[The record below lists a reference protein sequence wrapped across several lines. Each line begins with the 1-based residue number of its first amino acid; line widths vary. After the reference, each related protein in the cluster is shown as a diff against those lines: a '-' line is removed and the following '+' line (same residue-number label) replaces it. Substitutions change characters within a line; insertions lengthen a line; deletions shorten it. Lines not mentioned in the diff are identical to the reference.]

1 MDATGIQI
9 SLDDLIGGGIVAA
22 ILAGVFAMIHILLNK
37 KVRAPSDDEA
47 TRRAAIV
54 ERNEVVALYKKELD
68 DTRANYQN
76 QLNAAKADIAK
87 LQEGLANQVKENEKQ
102 DDEIDLLKSEA
113 LANEHY
119 IYRCIGT
126 IYRLGT
132 ADDIPKPPPTRIK
145 LTHTGDTQNG

>member
-1 MDATGIQI
+1 MDNAGIQI
-9 SLDDLIGGGIVAA
+9 GLDELIGGGIVAA
-22 ILAGVFAMIHILLNK
+22 IVAGLFAMVHILMNK

-47 TRRAAIV
+47 ARRAAIV

-68 DTRANYQN
+68 DTNERYGKELGQ
-76 QLNAAKADIAK
+76 AKSDIAK
-87 LQEGLANQVKENEKQ
+87 LQQRVEKQ
-102 DDEIDLLKSEA
+102 STQLDNQDKDIDLLKSEA

-145 LTHTGDTQNG
+145 LTHTGE